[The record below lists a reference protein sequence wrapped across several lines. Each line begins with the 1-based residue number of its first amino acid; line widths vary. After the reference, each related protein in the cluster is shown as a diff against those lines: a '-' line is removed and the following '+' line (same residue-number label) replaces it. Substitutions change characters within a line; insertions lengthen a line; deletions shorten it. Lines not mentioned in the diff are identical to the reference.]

1 MSNGNSKLPPNSG
14 MSDERWLGRN
24 ERQEQSGRT
33 DISSAMRAILN
44 HAEAADELIADARKA
59 AAYALESFRW
69 ILKEEPRTGGAVK
82 AAMSVGKLERLLARV
97 DALTKDTA

>member
-44 HAEAADELIADARKA
+44 HAEAADELIAELAEALRAAEHQHDDAHGFDACAGCFTEGLAIA
-59 AAYALESFRW
+59 A
-69 ILKEEPRTGGAVK
+69 
-82 AAMSVGKLERLLARV
+82 LARV